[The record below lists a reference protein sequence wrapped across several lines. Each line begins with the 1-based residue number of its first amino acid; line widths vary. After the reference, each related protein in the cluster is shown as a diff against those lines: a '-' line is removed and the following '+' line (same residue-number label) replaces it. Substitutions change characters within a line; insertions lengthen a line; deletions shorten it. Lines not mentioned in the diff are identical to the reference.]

1 MTSLAAGKPAP
12 LGASY
17 DGKGVNFALFSAHA
31 ERVELC
37 VFDEQGNEQRFDLP
51 ARSGDIWHGWLA
63 AAGPGLRYGYRV
75 HGPWDPAQGHR
86 FNPAKLLIDPSAHR
100 VEGDL
105 PDDERLH
112 GGMWQ
117 PDRRDSAAVAPK
129 SQVVDLR
136 YDWRGDKPPRTP
148 WGETV
153 IYEAH
158 VKGLTLLNPQLP
170 EAIRGT
176 YKALGHPA
184 MIAYFKS
191 LGISALELLPVA
203 QFASEPRLQR
213 MGLSNYWGYNPLA
226 WFALDPRYASDPD
239 RALDEFRDAVK
250 ALHAAGIEVILDI
263 VLNHSAEIDL
273 EGPTVSLRGID
284 NRSYYWVRGM
294 AIITT
299 GPGAVIRSIL
309 ATPAWWSGRASV
321 CAFGWMSAMS
331 TAFASTSPQ

>member
-1 MTSLAAGKPAP
+1 MTNLAAGKPAP

-63 AAGPGLRYGYRV
+63 AVGPGLRYGYRV

-86 FNPAKLLIDPSAHR
+86 FNPAKLLLDPCAHR

-117 PDRRDSAAVAPK
+117 PDHRDSAAIAPK
-129 SQVVDLR
+129 SQVVDLH
-136 YDWRGDKPPRTP
+136 YDWLGDQPPRTP

-176 YKALGHPA
+176 YKALGHPV
-184 MIAYFKS
+184 MIAYF
-191 LGISALELLPVA
+191 
-203 QFASEPRLQR
+203 
-213 MGLSNYWGYNPLA
+213 
-226 WFALDPRYASDPD
+226 
-239 RALDEFRDAVK
+239 
-250 ALHAAGIEVILDI
+250 
-263 VLNHSAEIDL
+263 
-273 EGPTVSLRGID
+273 
-284 NRSYYWVRGM
+284 
-294 AIITT
+294 
-299 GPGAVIRSIL
+299 
-309 ATPAWWSGRASV
+309 
-321 CAFGWMSAMS
+321 
-331 TAFASTSPQ
+331 